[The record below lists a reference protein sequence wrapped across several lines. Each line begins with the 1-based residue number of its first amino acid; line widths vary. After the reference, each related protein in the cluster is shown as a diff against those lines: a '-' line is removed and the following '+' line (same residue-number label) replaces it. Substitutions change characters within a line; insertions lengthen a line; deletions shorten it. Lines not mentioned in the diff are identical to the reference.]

1 MNSFRRMRPEWY
13 WTGTLM
19 SLWCCRVRTWRL
31 PSLWCKFMKS
41 CDSLD
46 ANVKQLAAVQAAT
59 APSAVVIYTF
69 AVWIFLLLPSLL
81 SLAIVILI
89 CNPYEVLFLLQAFYF
104 IILTSY
110 VLLFRF
116 VFITC
121 KHMRT
126 CTHPHT
132 INGEEQTVFQSW
144 WSNPWVFSQPIL
156 HLWVFYVDSDVSA
169 VMW

>member
-13 WTGTLM
+13 WTGTPM
-19 SLWCCRVRTWRL
+19 SLWCCQVRTWRL

-46 ANVKQLAAVQAAT
+46 ANGKQLVAVQAVA
-59 APSAVVIYTF
+59 APAVVIYAF
-69 AVWIFLLLPSLL
+69 AVWKKHFVAITCVSCYCHSYLQSLWSVVFATGIFL
-81 SLAIVILI
+81 IL
-89 CNPYEVLFLLQAFYF
+89 
-104 IILTSY
+104 LTSN

-116 VFITC
+116 VFIIC
-121 KHMRT
+121 KHT
-126 CTHPHT
+126 HTWTHPHT

-156 HLWVFYVDSDVSA
+156 HLYFILILMYLL
-169 VMW
+169 